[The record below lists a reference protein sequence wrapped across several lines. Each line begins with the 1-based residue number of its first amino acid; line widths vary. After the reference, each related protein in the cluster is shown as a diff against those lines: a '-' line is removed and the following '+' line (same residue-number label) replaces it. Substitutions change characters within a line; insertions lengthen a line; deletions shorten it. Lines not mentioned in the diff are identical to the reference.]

1 MSDTKQKIIQA
12 AADLF
17 HDQGVAPVRLQQI
30 ADRAEV
36 SVGNLAYHFKNKE
49 AIIQAVYDQLSQRVK
64 DILQQFRQ
72 LPTLLDLDRQLSQ
85 WFAFNDSYTFYFSA
99 YLPASVPEVAQ
110 QRARLISR
118 LTSQLTKRIEY
129 HVQRGV
135 MHPPEETRP
144 YAAMVDTTA
153 LIITSWSFYQGVKGE
168 ADAELIKFKALVWA
182 QFFPHFTPRG
192 QAEYHELIQPMLT
205 RPTQGP
211 R

>member
-1 MSDTKQKIIQA
+1 MSDTKQRIIWA

-49 AIIQAVYDQLSQRVK
+49 AIILAVYDQLSHQVK

-72 LPTLLDLDRQLSQ
+72 LPTLLDLDQQLSQ
-85 WFAFNDSYTFYFSA
+85 WFAFNASYTFYFSA
-99 YLPASVPEVAQ
+99 YLPASVPEAAQ
-110 QRARLISR
+110 VRARLLSR

-135 MHPPEETRP
+135 MHPPGESRP
-144 YAAMVDTTA
+144 YAAVVDTIG
-153 LIITSWSFYQGVKGE
+153 LVITGWSFYQGVKGE
-168 ADAELIKFKALVWA
+168 SASEPTKFKATVWA
-182 QFFPHFTPRG
+182 QFLPYFTPRG
-192 QAEYHELIQPMLT
+192 QAEYQELIQPILT
-205 RPTQGP
+205 RPT
-211 R
+211 